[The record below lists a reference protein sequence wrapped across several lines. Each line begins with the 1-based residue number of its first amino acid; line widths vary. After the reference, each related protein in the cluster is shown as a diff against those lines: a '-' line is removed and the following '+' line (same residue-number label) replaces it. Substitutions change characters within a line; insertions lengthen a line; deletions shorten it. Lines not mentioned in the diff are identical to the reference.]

1 MTDKELKKLSRNDL
15 LRLLLEQSK
24 KLQTLE
30 EDYNAAISELENRKI
45 VLENAGSIAE
55 AALKL
60 NGVFEAAQA
69 ACEQYTENIAVFD
82 ERQREIEKAGLEKAR
97 LTVEVAKRK
106 AAEIENEARINA
118 DNMLKK
124 AERESREYWDD
135 VYKRLNAFLTEHDEL
150 KQYLSVFQRKRD
162 NGS

>member
-24 KLQTLE
+24 KLQMLE
-30 EDYNAAISELENRKI
+30 EDYNAAVSELKNRKI

-60 NGVFEAAQA
+60 SGVFEAAQA

-97 LTVEVAKRK
+97 LTVEDARRK

-118 DNMLKK
+118 DNILKK

-150 KQYLSVFQRKRD
+150 KQYLSIFQRKRD
-162 NGS
+162 IDL